1 MDRQFLL
8 SVLLGTPDT
17 ADDVMGGWTP
27 SLFTLEWRFQYS
39 VYMSTSITEQ
49 VWDVLQSYRGEDLI
63 S

>member
-17 ADDVMGGWTP
+17 TMMSWGVDP